1 MEMRIA
7 QHVVLINQARSDF
20 ATRAFWLIDYRKF
33 VFGFAVI
40 IIIIL
45 KEITYKVQYQ
55 MDMQCST
62 VCISQQ
68 IRNYPTGFPPNL

>member
-40 IIIIL
+40 IIIIY
-45 KEITYKVQYQ
+45 KEIPYTVLYH
-55 MDMQCST
+55 MDIQSTT
-62 VCISQQ
+62 VCIRHQFRIS
-68 IRNYPTGFPPNL
+68 TSGFPPNL